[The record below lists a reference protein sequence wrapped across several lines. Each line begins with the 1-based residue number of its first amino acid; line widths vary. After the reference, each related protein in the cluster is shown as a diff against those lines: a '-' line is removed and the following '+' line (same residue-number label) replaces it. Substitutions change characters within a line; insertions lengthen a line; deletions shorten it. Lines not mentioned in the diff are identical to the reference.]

1 MISECKP
8 PNKLFDNGDINSRSG
23 GEKTIAGL
31 ALLFSM
37 AHEKKVKPPMILLD
51 EVDAHLDPD
60 NVELLSAYL
69 EKWSKKEDSP
79 QLLMISHKEQ
89 AVEKTDSLIGVTQQE
104 YFRMPADD
112 NQGLD
117 SSKFVSAT
125 TYSLDL
131 RKLAS

>member
-1 MISECKP
+1 MTILDREQPFGFGLDDSSLQSNNVIFEFKP

-60 NVELLSAYL
+60 NVELLSTYL
-69 EKWSKKEDSP
+69 EKWSKSENSP

-89 AVEKTDSLIGVTQQE
+89 AVEKTDSLIGVTQ
-104 YFRMPADD
+104 
-112 NQGLD
+112 
-117 SSKFVSAT
+117 
-125 TYSLDL
+125 
-131 RKLAS
+131 